1 MKTKFICV
9 QPKSIKAKNRFAN
22 AMDCLHSCR
31 VEQESDNGK
40 MFHVYLRTLQF
51 LDAESKR
58 SELGGDQVTVAMLST
73 ICPVPPFPS
82 YTEQSS
88 DKDMTQTLAEFVA
101 QRDAQNTIEL
111 NIRKYTLM
119 LCECLT
125 DDFTRHH
132 PNSDPYK
139 FYIESG
145 RKYHKI
151 VMETESQSRSVH
163 AFVDKKTGEVYK
175 PASFKT
181 PAKIVRYNLLMIE
194 SREEWLLCSC

>member
-1 MKTKFICV
+1 M
-9 QPKSIKAKNRFAN
+9 
-22 AMDCLHSCR
+22 
-31 VEQESDNGK
+31 
-40 MFHVYLRTLQF
+40 
-51 LDAESKR
+51 
-58 SELGGDQVTVAMLST
+58 TVAMLST

-88 DKDMTQTLAEFVA
+88 DRDMTQTLAEFA
-101 QRDAQNTIEL
+101 TQRDAQNTIEL

-119 LCECLT
+119 LCDALEL
-125 DDFTRHH
+125 DFKTNH

-151 VMETESQSRSVH
+151 VMETNHQSRSVH

-175 PASFKT
+175 PASFKA

-194 SREEWLLCSC
+194 SREECYARADWAGGYLYVR